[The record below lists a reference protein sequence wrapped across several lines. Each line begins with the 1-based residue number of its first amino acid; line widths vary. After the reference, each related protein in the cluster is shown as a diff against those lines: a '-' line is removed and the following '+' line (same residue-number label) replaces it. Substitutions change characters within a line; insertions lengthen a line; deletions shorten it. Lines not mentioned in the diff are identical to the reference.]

1 MADLKCINQCYRDDP
16 ELLKLDTTELLEEL
30 RIYRNANN
38 KIVSES
44 ALADIKRNADLVSK
58 KLEAKYNET
67 IKVLWPND
75 YIPFL
80 TAMEVDNYFTEHEAE
95 RREMMHDPTHKPT
108 KNDKI
113 EDLRNQLRNTNDD
126 EEVKAIKDKLIALG
140 DNPEIERNESVF
152 LGRITS
158 KYEKFIREGFDIF
171 DKREYAAR
179 VDKYHTRIIDNPKYP
194 SMFITVS
201 ENSYAYASVGYIR
214 EENPLRLDEVI
225 DVYGVQLCSTLE
237 SASDVQL
244 KYTFDSITKYGY
256 YLPSNICAA
265 LVANKYIKEHAGCVT
280 RPILN
285 LLYSGPSDKC
295 NRKHLVDFMKER
307 SFID

>member
-1 MADLKCINQCYRDDP
+1 MADLKLINQCYRDDP
-16 ELLKLDTTELLEEL
+16 ELLKLDTAELLEEL
-30 RIYRNANN
+30 RIYRNASS
-38 KIVSES
+38 KIVTES

-58 KLEAKYNET
+58 KLKAKYNET

-75 YIPFL
+75 YIPFF
-80 TAMEVDNYFTEHEAE
+80 TAMEVDNYFIKHEAE

-113 EDLRNQLRNTNDD
+113 EDLRNQLRNTNDE

-140 DNPEIERNESVF
+140 DNPEIDRNESVF
-152 LGRITS
+152 LGRIIS
-158 KYEKFIREGFDIF
+158 KYEKFIREGFYIF
-171 DKREYAAR
+171 DKREYTAR

-225 DVYGVQLCSTLE
+225 DVYAVQLCSTLE
-237 SASDVQL
+237 ADVEL
-244 KYTFDSITKYGY
+244 KYTFDSITDYGY

-265 LVANKYIKEHAGCVT
+265 LIANKYIKEHAGCVT